1 MYCKVKRLRRGGE
14 RITDREIHADPG
26 VVGHMTVCQVET
38 FIVAKLHG
46 AGDDAR
52 KTPLF
57 PELFRARVVSMN
69 ADKMLFQ
76 GFERIGNQ
84 ADPTAPTIKQEW
96 AIQVMVAP
104 PPELAD
110 MPHRPPP

>member
-14 RITDREIHADPG
+14 RIADREIHADPG
-26 VVGHMTVCQVET
+26 VVGHMTICQVET

-52 KTPLF
+52 KTPMF
-57 PELFRARVVSMN
+57 PELFRAKVVAMN
-69 ADKMLFQ
+69 GDRMLFQ

-84 ADPTAPTIKQEW
+84 ADPLSATIKQEW
-96 AIQVMVAP
+96 AVQVMVP
-104 PPELAD
+104 PPAELAESA
-110 MPHRPPP
+110 HRPPP